1 MNNSRLSI
9 LTEKISQVQY
19 YVNEIKKYSDLNDL
33 EHDNKASLSI
43 ALKKYQEMCK
53 KSFMDIKNIIENDEI
68 TDEYDYDLINLKDTI
83 LLELEE
89 INYIIERV
97 DNSR

>member
-19 YVNEIKKYSDLNDL
+19 YVNEIKKYSDLNDS
-33 EHDNKASLSI
+33 EHDNKESLSI
-43 ALKKYQEMCK
+43 SLKKYQEMCK
-53 KSFMDIKNIIENDEI
+53 KSVMDIKNIIENDEI
-68 TDEYDYDLINLKDTI
+68 TDEYDYDLIKLKDTL
-83 LLELEE
+83 LLELEQ
-89 INYIIERV
+89 IDYIIERV